1 MKESPEYYAKW
12 KKPDQRVLAEWFHL
26 NEILEKTKQLWEKKQ
41 NTECQETGQLDRR
54 LTEKERERMWVFM
67 HDGGDDVTACIC
79 RNSLNYTLKIDEVLF
94 M

>member
-54 LTEKERERMWVFM
+54 LTEKERECECSCMIVVMMWLHAF
-67 HDGGDDVTACIC
+67 VTE
-79 RNSLNYTLKIDEVLF
+79 LYTEK
-94 M
+94 